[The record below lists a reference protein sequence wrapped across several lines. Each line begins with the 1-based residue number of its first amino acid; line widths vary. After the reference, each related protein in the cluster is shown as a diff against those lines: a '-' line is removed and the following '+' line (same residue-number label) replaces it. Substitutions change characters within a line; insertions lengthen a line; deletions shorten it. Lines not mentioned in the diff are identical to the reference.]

1 MRGGLLCTACP
12 ISRMQSPST
21 SPARFQD
28 PAARGPTHFQPD
40 DYRAEAG
47 VLSLLRRA
55 QLAISQL
62 VSEETALGGS
72 TLPQWVPLYKVH
84 LGHADT
90 VAGLARACRLDT
102 GAMTR
107 QLDRLER
114 KGLCR
119 RVRSD
124 ADRRVVRIEL
134 TPAGVAEARRMP
146 QVLCRVYNRVLADF
160 EPAEWQQLQALL
172 LRLAEDAEALARS
185 GKAGP

>member
-1 MRGGLLCTACP
+1 MK
-12 ISRMQSPST
+12 
-21 SPARFQD
+21 SPATSSSRRSAD
-28 PAARGPTHFQPD
+28 AACAREYFRPE
-40 DYRAEAG
+40 DYHAEAG

-55 QLAISQL
+55 QVAIGQL

-90 VAGLARACRLDT
+90 VAGLARACRVDT

-119 RVRSD
+119 RVRS
-124 ADRRVVRIEL
+124 ASDRRVVRIEL
-134 TPAGVAEARRMP
+134 TPAGVAEAQRMP
-146 QVLCRVYNRVLADF
+146 QVLSRVYNRVLAGF
-160 EPAEWQQLQALL
+160 SPAEWQRLQALL
-172 LRLAEDAEALARS
+172 RRLARDAEAL
-185 GKAGP
+185 GDAGRTSR

>member
-1 MRGGLLCTACP
+1 MK
-12 ISRMQSPST
+12 SPSV
-21 SPARFQD
+21 PAPRT
-28 PAARGPTHFQPD
+28 PAEDAGRAYYQARG
-40 DYRAEAG
+40 YRAEAG

-55 QLAISQL
+55 QLAIGQL

-72 TLPQWVPLYKVH
+72 TLPQWVPLYKVY

-90 VAGLARACRLDT
+90 VAGLARACRVDA

-124 ADRRVVRIEL
+124 SDRRVVRIEL
-134 TPAGVAEARRMP
+134 TTEGVAEARRMP
-146 QVLCRVYNRVLADF
+146 QVLSRVYNRVLADF
-160 EPAEWQQLQALL
+160 DPAEWQQLQTLL
-172 LRLAEDAEALARS
+172 ARLAEHAEALAGP
-185 GKAGP
+185 GKAGEP